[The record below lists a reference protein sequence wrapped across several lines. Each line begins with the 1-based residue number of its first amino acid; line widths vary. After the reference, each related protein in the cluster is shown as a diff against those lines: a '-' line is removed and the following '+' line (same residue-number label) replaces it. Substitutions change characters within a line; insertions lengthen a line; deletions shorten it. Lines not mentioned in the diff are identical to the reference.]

1 MKASFAT
8 TDELIDL
15 LTYVVEDVSR
25 RFDNWDSQ
33 YVRGPSLYFVIAAGA
48 RFDGYADPLGV
59 NRWPIDT
66 AHVVSRDLDPVI
78 AAAEE
83 IAFDCDGAVIV
94 TTDGTFQER
103 MVRIRPADGLDI
115 GDIEYPD
122 WMSAKHLSALE
133 VSSLDAILAAVTLSE
148 ENGRV
153 SVFKDGEFK
162 DYKREELGGRW
173 RVK

>member
-33 YVRGPSLYFVIAAGA
+33 YVRGPSLYFVVAAGA

-94 TTDGTFQER
+94 MRSRFLVGGPVSLEEHLG
-103 MVRIRPADGLDI
+103 V
-115 GDIEYPD
+115 IEIE
-122 WMSAKHLSALE
+122 E
-133 VSSLDAILAAVTLSE
+133 V
-148 ENGRV
+148 
-153 SVFKDGEFK
+153 EFVIS
-162 DYKREELGGRW
+162 GS
-173 RVK
+173 